1 MRYLACVILVLCIVF
16 PAPAA
21 ETAKFTLS
29 STDIK
34 QGALMQNEQVFN
46 GFGCS
51 GLNKSPALAWKN
63 PPAGTKSFAL
73 TAYDPDAP
81 TGSGWWHWVVY
92 NIPAT
97 VMSLPKGAGTP
108 DGKLLPPGSL
118 QVNTDFGGPGYGG
131 PCPPPGDKAHRYIF
145 TIHALKVEK
154 IELPPNATA
163 AMAGFFFKQNT
174 IGKASFT
181 GYYGRKK

>member
-1 MRYLACVILVLCIVF
+1 MRYLASIIIVFCLVF
-16 PAPAA
+16 PASAA
-21 ETAKFTLS
+21 EKAVFTLTS
-29 STDIK
+29 PDIK
-34 QGALMQNEQVFN
+34 NRTFIQNEQVFN

-73 TAYDPDAP
+73 TVYDPDAP

-97 VMSLPKGAGTP
+97 VTSLPKGAGTP

-131 PCPPPGDKAHRYIF
+131 PCPPVGHKAHRYIF

-163 AMAGFFFKQNT
+163 GMAGFFFTQNT

-181 GYYGRKK
+181 GYYVRKK

>member
-1 MRYLACVILVLCIVF
+1 MRYFLWLILVLCVVS
-16 PAPAA
+16 PALGA
-21 ETAKFTLS
+21 EPFTLTS
-29 STDIK
+29 PDFKHKAT
-34 QGALMQNEQVFN
+34 LQNDQVYN
-46 GFGCS
+46 SFGCS
-51 GLNKSPALAWKN
+51 GKNLSPALAWKN
-63 PPAGTKSFAL
+63 APAGTKSFAL
-73 TAYDPDAP
+73 TVYDPDAP

-97 VMSLPKGAGTP
+97 VTSLPKGAGTP

-118 QVNTDFGGPGYGG
+118 QVTTDFGGPGYGG
-131 PCPPPGDKAHRYIF
+131 PCPPAGAKPHRYIF

-163 AMAGFFFKQNT
+163 AMAGFFINQNA
-174 IGKASFT
+174 IGKASIT

>member
-1 MRYLACVILVLCIVF
+1 MKRLLCLIF
-16 PAPAA
+16 IFCIALPAA
-21 ETAKFTLS
+21 AAEKDVFILTS
-29 STDIK
+29 PDIK
-34 QGALMQNEQVFN
+34 NRAFIQNEQVFN

-51 GLNKSPALAWKN
+51 GQNLSPALTWKN

-73 TAYDPDAP
+73 TVYDPDAP

-97 VMSLPKGAGTP
+97 VTSLSKGAGTP

-118 QVNTDFGGPGYGG
+118 QVSTDFGGPGYGG
-131 PCPPPGDKAHRYIF
+131 PCPPAGDKAHRYIF

-163 AMAGFFFKQNT
+163 AMAGFFINQNS

-181 GYYGRKK
+181 GYYARKK